1 MKRFFYLTSS
11 LLALVIMIGSLP
23 SVARATGDSGVVTLC
38 MMSPNGFFP
47 GQLIERDLDEA
58 HALADYLNGLT
69 NDETSWLLG
78 LFASLFGIDPPDI
91 NPEFQICTQFDFEA
105 PNGCTCT
112 ESLPEPDTNEGG
124 LLQYC
129 FVLQGASTL
138 GTIVTQPAGRARAA
152 INLFNSMDLEDTSA
166 FTAFFAF
173 LMGAQPA
180 PSLEFVPRACEAFT
194 DVGGGQCSC
203 DDHNTSGPFI
213 PSDDSS
219 SEDDE
224 ITSGEGVQTRPG
236 QENKSG
242 DGHETT
248 RRRH

>member
-23 SVARATGDSGVVTLC
+23 SVARATDDSAVVTLC

-47 GQLIERDLDEA
+47 GQLIERDLGDA
-58 HALADYLNGLT
+58 HALANYLNGLT
-69 NDETSWLLG
+69 SEETSWLLDF
-78 LFASLFGIDPPDI
+78 FASLFGMEAPDI
-91 NPEFQICTQFDFEA
+91 NPEFQICTQFDFEP

-112 ESLPEPDTNEGG
+112 ESLPEPETDDEG

-129 FVLQGASTL
+129 FVRQGASTL

-152 INLFNSMDLEDTSA
+152 MDLFNSMDLEDTSA
-166 FTAFFAF
+166 FTAFFGF
-173 LMGAQPA
+173 LLGAQPA

-219 SEDDE
+219 SGDDE
-224 ITSGEGVQTRPG
+224 INSGEGVQTRPG
-236 QENKSG
+236 QENNSD
-242 DGHETT
+242 DGHGST
-248 RRRH
+248 RRGH